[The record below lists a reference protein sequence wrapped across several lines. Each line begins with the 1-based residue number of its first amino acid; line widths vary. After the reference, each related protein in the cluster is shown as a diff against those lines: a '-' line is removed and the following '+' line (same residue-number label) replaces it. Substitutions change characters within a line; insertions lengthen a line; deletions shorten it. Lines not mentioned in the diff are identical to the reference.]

1 MQRRPFT
8 SDTIPHGSQRHAQQ
22 LFRRLS
28 RTARISVARQH
39 VVTSAMDWQ
48 AAIENVR
55 QQVQKQKTAVVLGAF
70 GVLASGLTL
79 AGNL

>member
-1 MQRRPFT
+1 MQRQPFT
-8 SDTIPHGSQRHAQQ
+8 SDTISHGSQRHAPR
-22 LFRRLS
+22 LSCRLS
-28 RTARISVARQH
+28 RTARTSVARQN

-48 AAIENVR
+48 AAMDNVR
-55 QQVQKQKTAVVLGAF
+55 QQIQKQKTAVVLGAF